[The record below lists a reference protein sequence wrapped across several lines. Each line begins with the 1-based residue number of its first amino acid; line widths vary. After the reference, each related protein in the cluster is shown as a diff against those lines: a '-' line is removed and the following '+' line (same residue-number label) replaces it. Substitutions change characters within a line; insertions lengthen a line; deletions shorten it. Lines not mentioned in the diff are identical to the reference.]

1 MPPSYRK
8 WLVFGTAAFAYFFV
22 NFATFASLGVVLFTM
37 AGELNWSMTAAGFS
51 FSLLGLACGLS
62 STLPTMAMKYVG
74 GRGSMAIGAALF
86 FFGCLLASVSHSLL
100 VFDISIAMLGA
111 GYTFAGNIPGVIL
124 IAQWFERGSAR
135 LVGIYLMLGALGA
148 AAAPPTVEFVVRE
161 LGWRGHWQV
170 LAGIAAVVGA
180 ICLTFIRDREGN
192 TAALPEHIQES
203 PAASAWTPRQA
214 VLTPQFVILTAA
226 LVFTMTA
233 VTTINSIMVTHL
245 VKLGSTAIIA
255 AWALG
260 TLSFTGT
267 LLKGAAGHLCETKA
281 PKNFVV
287 IGLLLQAV
295 GCALL
300 VVATSSVI
308 EFAAAIVFGAGWAF
322 ALVGGWVALM
332 RYFGGPTG
340 ARILAIVQL
349 VTTVG
354 AAGPI
359 SAGLIADHWGAFT
372 PIFVFYAMVLFL
384 LAIPV
389 LLMRAPTP
397 RRLTAIQD
405 YGANPVAEP
414 A

>member
-1 MPPSYRK
+1 MLPPYRK
-8 WLVFGTAAFAYFFV
+8 WLVFGAAAFAYFFV

-62 STLPTMAMKYVG
+62 STLPTIAMKYVG

-86 FFGCLLASVSHSLL
+86 FVGCLLASVSHSLL
-100 VFDISIAMLGA
+100 VFDIAIAMLGA

-180 ICLTFIRDREGN
+180 ICLTSIRDREGH
-192 TAALPEHIQES
+192 TATLPEPTQES
-203 PAASAWTPRQA
+203 PATSAWTPRQA
-214 VLTPQFVILTAA
+214 ILTPQFVILTAA

-287 IGLLLQAV
+287 TGLLFQAV
-295 GCALL
+295 GCGLL

-308 EFAAAIVFGAGWAF
+308 EFAAAVVFGAGWAF

-359 SAGLIADHWGAFT
+359 SAGLIADRWGSFT
-372 PIFVFYAMVLFL
+372 PIFVFYALVLFL

-397 RRLTAIQD
+397 RKPAAIED
-405 YGANPVAEP
+405 YGATPIAEP